1 MPFLRFARVRA
12 GTGSR
17 GSFVSSL
24 LVYGDAAIL
33 LDCTRKYSD
42 QLMKPLKAPM
52 GFICR
57 IVSAVVFCSMCA
69 GVVSAQQTPILSLD
83 NNLSLTVVLAG
94 MNACGYNDELDQSA
108 PLRTLIRNEIAEA
121 VSKSPEA
128 QESLARW
135 CRFYIDH
142 QQADPARQL
151 SQYVSL
157 ALNLNEPPDLTPKVR
172 EADLP
177 PDSVFVLGAVP
188 LLKNLYA
195 TTGMS
200 KILQEHAADFNGL
213 IQTYHDPVANLIF
226 ATNIYLKE
234 QMSSYVGRRFVIYI
248 DPMNPPGQVNSRNY
262 GDDYYMVVS
271 PGPNGLKMDQIRHTY
286 LHYIIDPMALKR
298 ANTIARMSPILKTVQ
313 SAPMDSGYKNEIS
326 LMVTECIIR
335 AIEARMTGGSKG
347 PAAAKEAAVDHSMR
361 EGFVLTR
368 YFYEQLI
375 AFEQSP
381 AGLKDSFGDWLYN
394 LYLPKEIKRAE
405 QLTWV
410 KDTSPEVLRRSVRQQ
425 SLMEQAERQLAAGNI
440 LGAEKLAQESRDAH
454 EEPGPALFLLA
465 RAATQRGD
473 MQGAKMYFERTLEES
488 KDPKLLAWS
497 HIYLGRIL
505 DLTDDRQ
512 DAIKHYM
519 AALNSGDTTPATK
532 AAAERGIKEQ
542 FEAPRKKD

>member
-1 MPFLRFARVRA
+1 
-12 GTGSR
+12 
-17 GSFVSSL
+17 
-24 LVYGDAAIL
+24 
-33 LDCTRKYSD
+33 
-42 QLMKPLKAPM
+42 MKPLKAPM

>member
-1 MPFLRFARVRA
+1 M
-12 GTGSR
+12 
-17 GSFVSSL
+17 
-24 LVYGDAAIL
+24 
-33 LDCTRKYSD
+33 
-42 QLMKPLKAPM
+42 
-52 GFICR
+52 
-57 IVSAVVFCSMCA
+57 
-69 GVVSAQQTPILSLD
+69 
-83 NNLSLTVVLAG
+83 
-94 MNACGYNDELDQSA
+94 
-108 PLRTLIRNEIAEA
+108 
-121 VSKSPEA
+121 
-128 QESLARW
+128 
-135 CRFYIDH
+135 
-142 QQADPARQL
+142 
-151 SQYVSL
+151 
-157 ALNLNEPPDLTPKVR
+157 
-172 EADLP
+172 
-177 PDSVFVLGAVP
+177 
-188 LLKNLYA
+188 YA
-195 TTGMS
+195 
-200 KILQEHAADFNGL
+200 
-213 IQTYHDPVANLIF
+213 
-226 ATNIYLKE
+226 
-234 QMSSYVGRRFVIYI
+234 
-248 DPMNPPGQVNSRNY
+248 PGQVNSRNY